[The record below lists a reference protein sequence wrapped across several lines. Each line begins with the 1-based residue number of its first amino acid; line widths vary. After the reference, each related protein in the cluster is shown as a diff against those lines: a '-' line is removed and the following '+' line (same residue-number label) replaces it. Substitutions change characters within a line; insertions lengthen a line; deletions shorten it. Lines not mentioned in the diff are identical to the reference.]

1 MDEVTHEEVFSVYGR
16 VLEAFAR
23 QGLRCEIIGGQAL
36 MQLGFTTWTKD
47 LDLAVPPPALPQCLQ
62 VLETINWRGQG
73 FNYRPV
79 GAPLADPWMAGGWSA
94 HLEMPLG
101 VPFSPRVDLLTQL
114 PRLAAD
120 WHLRPFTLAD
130 LATSKKTQRT
140 DKDWTMVTLLG
151 VRLLGEG
158 DAAGLW
164 NIFDAPALLQAVSL
178 RPDLAAHVRRPAVQL
193 ALQGCAEDALSA
205 ALEAERRMWVSLD
218 RLRFRIFSDANR
230 AYSVKARAWLEAAP
244 VRCLR
249 EQHAGLVELAKTEL
263 DPFPLQSYGLPR
275 WLADSRRSASIGLD
289 PGYLRFF
296 PGDEQLLQSA
306 TAVPTMPDSTSA
318 NSRGKPSPASE
329 DS

>member
-1 MDEVTHEEVFSVYGR
+1 MR
-16 VLEAFAR
+16 
-23 QGLRCEIIGGQAL
+23 
-36 MQLGFTTWTKD
+36 
-47 LDLAVPPPALPQCLQ
+47 
-62 VLETINWRGQG
+62 
-73 FNYRPV
+73 
-79 GAPLADPWMAGGWSA
+79 
-94 HLEMPLG
+94 
-101 VPFSPRVDLLTQL
+101 RVDQQVEHS
-114 PRLAAD
+114 P
-120 WHLRPFTLAD
+120 
-130 LATSKKTQRT
+130 
-140 DKDWTMVTLLG
+140 LLG
-151 VRLLGEG
+151 VRLLRQG

-178 RPDLAAHVRRPAVQL
+178 RPDLAAHVRRPEVQL

-244 VRCLR
+244 VHNLR

-296 PGDEQLLQSA
+296 PCDEQLLQSTA
-306 TAVPTMPDSTSA
+306 AVPTLPSSTSA
-318 NSRGKPSPASE
+318 DFRGGSSQAPE
-329 DS
+329 GL